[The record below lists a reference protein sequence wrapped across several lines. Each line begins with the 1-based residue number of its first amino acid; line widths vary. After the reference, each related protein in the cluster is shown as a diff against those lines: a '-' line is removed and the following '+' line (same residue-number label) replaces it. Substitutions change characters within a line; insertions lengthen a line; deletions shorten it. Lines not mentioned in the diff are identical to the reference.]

1 MNRAVITG
9 IGLICSN
16 AENKKEFAETCFSG
30 RVGMKEC
37 KTFTTAGLTTPF
49 FGETCDKYSLD
60 APYDKNS
67 LTDNRY
73 YCMLEKSLREMMT
86 DADIDRD
93 YVSSLGKSCRMF
105 FGTFIYTAE
114 ARNLRRRARKIGEV
128 DNSIAF
134 VNDYSA
140 FAKKIVGVKGTVT
153 TVTTACSSSSA
164 AVGMTFDYI
173 RHGICDCAIV
183 VGVDNLS
190 IDDAYGF
197 HALRLLSNGIC
208 NPFDKNRDGINI
220 GEGSVA
226 FFIESLEHAKARQA
240 KIYCELVG
248 YALGNDAYHIVSPE
262 PSGKSACNVMK
273 NALDDAKISIS
284 AVDYINAHGT
294 GTILNDSMELKA
306 IEKLMADTD
315 KKIWVS
321 STKSMIGHCMGAA
334 GAIEIASVILSMN
347 HKKYIPMPNLKNPI
361 EHSEKIC
368 MSSETF
374 PLEINYA
381 LSNNFAFAGNN
392 SALVLK
398 NFKDGD

>member
-16 AENKKEFAETCFSG
+16 AANKNEFAEACFGG
-30 RVGMKEC
+30 RVGIKNC
-37 KTFTTAGLTTPF
+37 RTFPTDGLTTPY
-49 FGETCDKYSLD
+49 FGETCDNYPYD

-67 LTDNRY
+67 LTDNRF

-86 DADIDRD
+86 DAAIDKD

-114 ARNLRRRARKIGEV
+114 ARNLRRRAKSIGAV

-164 AVGMTFDYI
+164 AVGMTLDYI
-173 RHGICDCAIV
+173 RNGLCDSAVV
-183 VGVDNLS
+183 VGVDNLV

-197 HALRLLSNGIC
+197 HALRLLSGGIC
-208 NPFDKNRDGINI
+208 NPFDKERDGINI

-226 FFIESLEHAKARQA
+226 FFIESLERAKSRRA
-240 KIYCELVG
+240 KIYCEVVG

-262 PSGKSACNVMK
+262 PSGKAACNVMR
-273 NALDDAKISIS
+273 NALDDAHITISDI
-284 AVDYINAHGT
+284 DYINAHGT
-294 GTILNDSMELKA
+294 GTILNDAMELKA
-306 IEKLMADTD
+306 IEQLMAGTD

-321 STKSMIGHCMGAA
+321 STKSLVGHCMGAA
-334 GAIEIASVILSMN
+334 GAIEIASVVLSMN
-347 HKKYIPMPNLKNPI
+347 HKKYLPMPNLKNPI
-361 EHSEKIC
+361 EHGDKIC
-368 MSSETF
+368 MSNETF
-374 PLEINYA
+374 PLEISYA

-398 NFKDGD
+398 TFKDGD

>member
-1 MNRAVITG
+1 MNRVVITG

-16 AENKKEFAETCFSG
+16 AENKNEFAQACFSG
-30 RVGMKEC
+30 RIGMKKC
-37 KTFTTAGLTTPF
+37 KTFTTEGLTTSF
-49 FGETCDKYSLD
+49 FGETCDKYLLD

-67 LTDNRY
+67 LTDNRFY
-73 YCMLEKSLREMMT
+73 YMLEKSLREMMT
-86 DADIDRD
+86 DAGIDKN

-114 ARNLRRRARKIGEV
+114 ARNLRRRAKKIGEV

-153 TVTTACSSSSA
+153 AVTTACSSSSA

-173 RHGICDCAIV
+173 RNGICDCAIV
-183 VGVDNLS
+183 IGADNLS

-226 FFIESLEHAKARQA
+226 FFIESLEHAKSREA

-262 PSGKSACNVMK
+262 PSGKSACKVMK

-284 AVDYINAHGT
+284 DIDYINAHGT

-306 IEKLMADTD
+306 IEQLMADTD

-347 HKKYIPMPNLKNPI
+347 QKKYIPMPNLKNPI

-368 MSSETF
+368 MSDKTF
-374 PLEINYA
+374 PIEINYA

-392 SALVLK
+392 STLVLK

>member
-9 IGLICSN
+9 LGLICSN
-16 AENKKEFAETCFSG
+16 AENKNEFAEACFSG

-37 KTFTTAGLTTPF
+37 KTFTTKGLTTPF

-60 APYDKNS
+60 APHDKNS

-73 YCMLEKSLREMMT
+73 YYMLEKSLREMMI

-114 ARNLRRRARKIGEV
+114 AINLRRRAKKIGKV

-164 AVGMTFDYI
+164 AVGMAFDYI
-173 RHGICDCAIV
+173 RNGICDCAIV
-183 VGVDNLS
+183 IGADNLA

-226 FFIESLEHAKARQA
+226 FFIESLEHAKNRQA

-248 YALGNDAYHIVSPE
+248 YALGNDAHHIVSPE

-273 NALDDAKISIS
+273 NALDDAKIPIS

-306 IEKLMADTD
+306 IEQLMADTD

-321 STKSMIGHCMGAA
+321 STKSMVGHCMGAA
-334 GAIEIASVILSMN
+334 GAIEIASVILSMDQ
-347 HKKYIPMPNLKNPI
+347 KKYIPMPNLKNPI

-368 MSSETF
+368 ISSETF